1 LAERTIISRVV
12 VTDGNASL
20 QEATYVISLR
30 HPEVEM
36 LKNKMLKT
44 VMITTAVSG
53 LLVAGAMAQV
63 TNPPTTTPPMAN
75 PPVAKAMNESK
86 FISMQGADKWVFS
99 KFKGTDVL
107 GPDNAHIGDVT
118 DLLFDKNGKVEGVIV
133 GVGGFLGI
141 GEKNV
146 AIELGAFQIVPASVN
161 STTASRSDDP
171 SNIKLKVSWTKDQ
184 LKQAPD
190 FQYYKPAATTGQ
202 GDRLAPATRPMT
214 APTPAP
220 APAPG
225 GVR

>member
-1 LAERTIISRVV
+1 
-12 VTDGNASL
+12 
-20 QEATYVISLR
+20 
-30 HPEVEM
+30 M
-36 LKNKMLKT
+36 LKTKTLKT
-44 VMITTAVSG
+44 VMITAAVSA
-53 LLVAGAMAQV
+53 LLVTGAMAQA
-63 TNPPTTTPPMAN
+63 TNPPTATPPMAN
-75 PPVAKAMNESK
+75 PSTPAAKTTDAGK

-107 GPDNAHIGDVT
+107 GSDNAHIGDVT

-214 APTPAP
+214 AP